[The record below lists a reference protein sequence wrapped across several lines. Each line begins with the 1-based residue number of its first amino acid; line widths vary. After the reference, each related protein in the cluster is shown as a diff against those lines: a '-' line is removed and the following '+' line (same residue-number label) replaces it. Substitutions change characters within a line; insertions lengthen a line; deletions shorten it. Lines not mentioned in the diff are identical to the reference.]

1 MAHELRIGLV
11 GLDTSHVIAFTKLLN
26 VVTEKDHIP
35 GARVIAGWP
44 GGSNDIDVSRNRVD
58 GFTKDL
64 RDTYGVEIMDSPE
77 DVARASDLVFI
88 TAVDARVHKE
98 LFARIAPFKRP
109 TFIDKPFTT
118 SLADAQAI
126 FRLAEQH
133 DVPVMS
139 CSSLRYADGLT
150 KALKGSPVIGCD
162 AFGPMD
168 LIPQLPG
175 FFWYGVH
182 VVEIMQRI
190 MGTGCRSVTV
200 TKTDDFDL
208 LAGRWDDDRVA
219 TMRGIRNGHKK
230 FGVTLHRKNDFDFV
244 NLQQNAR
251 TWYANMLEAI
261 LTSLPQGRSDVAKEE
276 SLEVIR
282 IIEAANE
289 SRETGKTV
297 LLAGDG

>member
-1 MAHELRIGLV
+1 MAHEQRIGLV

-44 GGSNDIDVSRNRVD
+44 GGSDDIDVSRNRVA

-64 RDTYGVEIMDSPE
+64 REKYGVEIMSSPE
-77 DVARASDLVFI
+77 DVAKACDLVFI
-88 TAVDARVHKE
+88 TAVDGRIHKE
-98 LFARIAPFKRP
+98 LFARTVPFKRP

-118 SLADAQAI
+118 SLADAKEI
-126 FRLAEQH
+126 FRLAEENK
-133 DVPVMS
+133 VPVMS
-139 CSSLRYADGLT
+139 CSSLRYADGL
-150 KALKGSPVIGCD
+150 ADMLAKGSPVIGCD

-175 FFWYGVH
+175 FYWYGVH

-190 MGTGCRSVTV
+190 MGTGCESVTV

-208 LAGRWDDDRVA
+208 LSARWSNNRVA
-219 TMRGIRNGHKK
+219 TMRGIRHSHHK
-230 FGVTLHRKNDFDFV
+230 FGVTLHRKDDFDFV
-244 NLQQNAR
+244 NLQQNKRA
-251 TWYANMLEAI
+251 WYANMLDAI
-261 LTSLPQGRSDVAKEE
+261 LKTLPQGKTDVAPADT
-276 SLEVIR
+276 LEVIK

-297 LLAGDG
+297 TL

>member
-44 GGSNDIDVSRNRVD
+44 GGSDDIDVSRNRVA

-64 RDTYGVEIMDSPE
+64 REKYGVEIMESPE
-77 DVARASDLVFI
+77 DVAKACDLVFI
-88 TAVDARVHKE
+88 TAVDGRAHKE
-98 LFARIAPFKRP
+98 LFARVVPFKRP

-118 SLADAQAI
+118 SLADAMEI
-126 FRLAEQH
+126 FRLAEQNR
-133 DVPVMS
+133 VPVMS

-150 KALKGSPVIGCD
+150 EELAKGEPVIGCD

-182 VVEIMQRI
+182 VVDIMQRV
-190 MGTGCRSVTV
+190 MGTGCKSVTV

-208 LAGRWDDDRVA
+208 LTGRWSNNRVA
-219 TMRGIRNGHKK
+219 TMRGIRNSHHK

-244 NLQQNAR
+244 NLQQNKRA
-251 TWYANMLEAI
+251 WYANMLEAI
-261 LTSLPQGRSDVAKEE
+261 LKSLPQGKSDVAPEDT
-276 SLEVIR
+276 LEVIR

-289 SRETGKTV
+289 SRETAKTV
-297 LLAGDG
+297 SLV